1 MKPLSLVTLLVLAVG
16 AMGCSVQFVA
26 RDADAYRQDTRDL
39 LSTKN
44 SDIKSCYDAQLKTDP
59 KTSGLTVVNFKVQP
73 ETGQL
78 TNIQLDAEKSTA
90 PDVLNQCVL
99 NAMEGLVLDPPDQRE
114 GVASFSWEFKVNS

>member
-1 MKPLSLVTLLVLAVG
+1 MKPLSLITLFILVAG

-44 SDIKSCYDAQLKTDP
+44 GDIKSCYDEQLKTNP
-59 KTSGLTVVNFKVQP
+59 NTNGLTVVNFKVQE
-73 ETGQL
+73 ETGKL
-78 TNIQLDAEKSTA
+78 INIQLDAEKSTA
-90 PDVLNQCVL
+90 PDTLNQCVM
-99 NAMEGLVLDPPDQRE
+99 NAMDGLVLDPPDQRE